1 MNYWVSRNL
10 KTQNALANK
19 SIQET
24 EKQLIKYYRK
34 AMATVIADFEATYDK
49 LLLTIGEGKQPTP
62 ADLYKLDKYW
72 QAQNQMTRI
81 LKGLGDKQVALLNR
95 QFTNTYL
102 SIYNSLAIQGEDFF
116 NKIDEKMAQQMINQV
131 WCADGKNWSSRVWG
145 NVEKLQE
152 TLNEEL
158 IHCVVAGK
166 KTSQLK
172 QLLQERF
179 NVSYSNADMLTR
191 TEISH
196 IQNQA
201 AQQRYKD
208 AGIQEV
214 EIFADKDER
223 RCEVCGKLHKK
234 KYPIGAAVPIPAHP
248 NCRCSILPVIE

>member
-1 MNYWVSRNL
+1 MRYWVERNL
-10 KTQNALANK
+10 KTQTALANK
-19 SIQET
+19 SIKQT

-34 AMATVIADFEATYDK
+34 AMITVIEDFEATYDK
-49 LLLTIGEGKQPTP
+49 LLLAIGEGKQPTP

-72 QAQNQMTRI
+72 QAQNQMKHI
-81 LKGLGDKQVALLNR
+81 LQDLGDKQVAFLSK

-102 SIYNSLAIQGEDFF
+102 DIYNSLAMKGEDMF
-116 NKIDEKMAQQMINQV
+116 NTIDEAMANQMINQI
-131 WCADGKNWSSRVWG
+131 WCADGKSWSSRVWG

-152 TLNEEL
+152 TLNDEL
-158 IHCVVAGK
+158 INCVVAGK
-166 KTSQLK
+166 KTSDLK
-172 QLLQERF
+172 KMLQERF
-179 NVSYSNADMLTR
+179 AVSYKQADTLTR

-208 AGIQEV
+208 YGIQEV

-248 NCRCSILPVIE
+248 NCRCSILPVVD